1 MILIISQTATILAV
15 FCFMS
20 IFTDSVS
27 AGAAL
32 FMLSALYLGLKI
44 ALAATVGQKTAAAV
58 CMDNL
63 FLSTTAIA
71 VFTAFA
77 GEYAYIVF
85 HLFAAAVMVWGL
97 LSNRQMLRVWGYAL
111 LSVAEWCF
119 LTYCCFINGDIFA
132 WQFTLNAAIWLGL
145 MILYIVRKRESVL
158 FNVYTAAAMINLGAY
173 ASYMLSEK
181 LIGLLI
187 RTGTVVYGTQE
198 LYAAAFSAA
207 AWMLLGFVSGKLKH
221 MKKGA
226 AGLSLSLYTVGLLFL
241 LTANIHNA
249 QASEN
254 TVLAVILTVALNV
267 ASVLAALDMALKIKS
282 LAPKFARA
290 VGLVV
295 SSYGLYALTVT
306 LGSNKWVVFAS
317 CIISIVYLAMAAL
330 WIVFGFRKGNALLRR
345 FGLALALLSAAKLFL
360 FDFKGLDAVGRTLM
374 FIGFGLTLLCISFA
388 YGFVSKKMKNK

>member
-1 MILIISQTATILAV
+1 M
-15 FCFMS
+15 
-20 IFTDSVS
+20 
-27 AGAAL
+27 
-32 FMLSALYLGLKI
+32 
-44 ALAATVGQKTAAAV
+44 
-58 CMDNL
+58 
-63 FLSTTAIA
+63 
-71 VFTAFA
+71 
-77 GEYAYIVF
+77 
-85 HLFAAAVMVWGL
+85 
-97 LSNRQMLRVWGYAL
+97 

-187 RTGTVVYGTQE
+187 RTGTVIYGTQG